1 MAAFVVAFVCLNAAG
16 AVCVAYCRSTESVA
30 VSPDHGPLKKTGHHC
45 DKPEGKSDAD
55 AIKTSEIDCCP
66 MTISFFPAPLEK
78 PTFNFAPATAALVA
92 VGFDVPLA
100 PVLTKFAVGVTESYR
115 GPPLLDRRPD
125 RIKHR
130 LLRI

>member
-16 AVCVAYCRSTESVA
+16 ALCVAYCRSNESVA
-30 VSPDHGPLKKTGHHC
+30 ATPDHCPLKKAGTHC
-45 DKPEGKSDAD
+45 DRTADITDAD

-66 MTISFFPAPLEK
+66 MTVSFFPAPLEK
-78 PTFNFAPATAALVA
+78 PSFNFEPATAALV
-92 VGFDVPLA
+92 VGRSDAPLT
-100 PVLTKFAVGVTESYR
+100 PVLSKFTVGVTESYR
-115 GPPLLDRRPD
+115 GPPLLDRRIN